1 MNLDE
6 LNRNE
11 KLRRGITTGTCAAA
25 AAVYA
30 YSLLSGRNQ
39 KPVVNILLPGNLK
52 IEVPIKTSEVRG
64 NTAAAAVEKDAG
76 DDPDVTHKS
85 SIIVKASF
93 CDKNTPD
100 EKDYLETCGISSVI
114 IRGGEGVGFCT
125 RPGLDVPPG
134 KYAINPAPRRL
145 IAENLANAGFGK
157 NPEKALLIE
166 INVPGG
172 EQIARKTLNPKLGVT
187 GGISI
192 LGVSGIVEPFSNEAY
207 IHSIRL
213 QIRAIAAQGI
223 TRIALSTGT
232 RSQNSFLRD
241 NPDFSRESCIRIGD
255 FIADS
260 IRAVNGTG
268 VTGVA
273 VACMPGKLYK
283 YACGHEYT
291 HAHKVKLEP
300 GLMAEILS
308 KAGVE
313 GDIIGRILLA
323 DTVKEAA
330 ENLTENQYLDLL
342 KKLAVMALRNMQ
354 KWNPETDISL
364 HVYDSEG
371 EFILQYPE
379 KDGK

>member
-11 KLRRGITTGTCAAA
+11 NLRRGITTGTCAAA
-25 AAVYA
+25 AAVCA
-30 YSLLSGRNQ
+30 YSLLSGQ
-39 KPVVNILLPGNLK
+39 SAKPAVSIFLPANLE
-52 IEVPIKTSEVRG
+52 IEVPVKSANLEGNMACVEV
-64 NTAAAAVEKDAG
+64 VKDAG

-85 SIIVKASF
+85 SIIVKAWF
-93 CDKNTPD
+93 CDKNSAG
-100 EKDYLETCGISSVI
+100 EKDYLETCGAAMVI
-114 IRGGEGVGFCT
+114 IRGGEGIGICT

-134 KYAINPAPRRL
+134 KYAINPAPRKL
-145 IAENLANAGFGK
+145 IANSLGSAGFGK
-157 NPEKALLIE
+157 NSEETLMVELS
-166 INVPGG
+166 VPGG

-213 QIRAIAAQGI
+213 QIRSLAAQGI

-241 NPDFSRESCIRIGD
+241 NPDVSREACIRIGD

-260 IRAVNGTG
+260 IRAAKGTG
-268 VTGVA
+268 VTGIA

-300 GLMAEILS
+300 SLMADILAES
-308 KAGVE
+308 GVE
-313 GDIIGRILLA
+313 KEIINKILGA

-330 ENLTENQYLDLL
+330 ENLGLDQYLDLL
-342 KKLAVMALRNMQ
+342 KKLAAIALEVMQ
-354 KWNPETDISL
+354 KWNPETEISL

-371 EFILQYPE
+371 KLILTKKEPE
-379 KDGK
+379 